1 MELVNETYDLMQKA
15 PRSGKGEVL
24 SEAVRTTVIL
34 LSPFVPH
41 IAEEM
46 WSILENQG
54 SVFRSAWPSYEI
66 SAMTEESVTIA
77 IQVNGKF
84 RSRIEVPHDIK
95 KEDLKDRALSD
106 PKIRSYV
113 GQNPVRD
120 FIVVP
125 KKLINIVV

>member
-106 PKIRSYV
+106 PKIMSYV